1 MDPVVAGS
9 SPVDRPFLLSMTWIE
24 AFILGIVQGATEFF
38 PISSSAHLK
47 LAKLLFG
54 IEDNGQHQIFN
65 LFCHLGTLVALVSVF
80 RKEIFDLF
88 LTERKRLYRSKLKNR
103 EFDKEAPQ
111 NSDLER
117 VTIAREQGA
126 SEDLNFEGQ
135 PTSSKTDSSVC
146 FGILH
151 FILALLP
158 LIPGYFIL
166 HPFLSAV
173 STPAFLGVFLL
184 ITSGILF
191 LGNRCQNVSE
201 EKKPFRDALYIG
213 SAQVLALIPGI
224 SRSASTIC
232 CARYLGW
239 TPKEAVRFSFLLSV
253 PTIFG
258 GSSLEL
264 LRLFYLKLPSN
275 TSMLECSIGFFSSFI
290 MGMALIRFSLYW
302 LEKGVLKP
310 FAWYCLVIGT
320 LTLIL
325 FNA

>member
-1 MDPVVAGS
+1 MVAGS

-54 IEDNGQHQIFN
+54 IEDNGAHQIFN

-88 LTERKRLYRSKLKNR
+88 FTERKKL
-103 EFDKEAPQ
+103 
-111 NSDLER
+111 
-117 VTIAREQGA
+117 
-126 SEDLNFEGQ
+126 
-135 PTSSKTDSSVC
+135 
-146 FGILH
+146 LH

-158 LIPGYFIL
+158 LIPGYFVL
-166 HPFLSAV
+166 HPFLCAV
-173 STPAFLGVFLL
+173 STPAFLGAFLL
-184 ITSGILF
+184 VTSGILF
-191 LGNRCQNVSE
+191 LGNRCQNLSE

-232 CARYLGW
+232 CARFLGW

-264 LRLFYLKLPSN
+264 FRLFYLKLPSN
-275 TSMLECSIGFFSSFI
+275 TSVLECSIGFFSSFI

-320 LTLIL
+320 LTLIFFCEPIL
-325 FNA
+325 IK